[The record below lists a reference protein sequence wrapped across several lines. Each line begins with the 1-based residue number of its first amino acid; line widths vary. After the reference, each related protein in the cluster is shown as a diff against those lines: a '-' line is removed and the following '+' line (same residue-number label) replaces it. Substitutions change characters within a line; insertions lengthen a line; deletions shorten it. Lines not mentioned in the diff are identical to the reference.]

1 MARRALNRQASGA
14 RAGGVFVAGTDTGVG
29 KTQIACALLHGLA
42 ARGLRVAGMKPVAA
56 GATRRSGVWHNE
68 DVEQL
73 RAAGNVD
80 VPTDWINPYCF
91 APPVAPHLAARE
103 AGVSIRMATIA
114 RCHSR
119 LAGLTDI
126 VVVEGVGGLLVPLG
140 PRLSAADIPL
150 RLDLPVL
157 LVVGLRLGCLN
168 HALLTVEALQAR
180 GLRLAGW
187 IANHIDPAM
196 ARQRQN
202 LETLRQ
208 RLPAPLLGTVKFAAA
223 PTAACVARALDIRRI
238 YAAI

>member
-1 MARRALNRQASGA
+1 MARRALSRQVSGA

-29 KTQIACALLHGLA
+29 KTLIACALLRGLA

-56 GATRRSGVWHNE
+56 GARRRRGVWHNE

-80 VPTDWINPYCF
+80 VPAEWINPYCF

-140 PRLSAADIPL
+140 PRLSAADIPR

-168 HALLTVEALQAR
+168 HALLTVDALQER

-196 ARQRQN
+196 ARPRQN

-208 RLPAPLLGTVKFAAA
+208 RIPAPLLGTVKFAPT
-223 PTAACVARALDIRRI
+223 PTAARAARALDIRRI